1 MESLFI
7 QPDSLPGGREWN
19 SACADLVEESAREAL
34 RCDVS
39 PTFGLFQ
46 VLFLLCVYGG
56 ILFRASK
63 LIADGSELLLLV
75 PSLRHIVGSVV
86 LPILGAVPD
95 GAIVFFSGLG
105 PNAQET
111 LAVGVG
117 ALAGSTS
124 MLLTVPWFL
133 SVLAGRV
140 SIRDGKA
147 FYRQPK
153 LQPPGDLSLVG
164 TGVVPNEIVST
175 NGFIMLI
182 TAIPYLVIQGAA
194 FLSGNFIR
202 VEQTP
207 DGTRHAADFEKTP
220 AMFCFIVCFT
230 FFFGYL
236 WFSAKPSG
244 VKSEYEETYLDELRL
259 NFIRAGYVSL
269 SAAVTDITAA
279 VHDADETTGLVD
291 DGKKKRLEK
300 ILHVFFH
307 QYDRD
312 KSNTIDKMELQ
323 NLMRDMGEKIG
334 PEQVS
339 SLYNRMDL
347 NGDGRI
353 EFEEF
358 RRAIPEFIR
367 ERAQGS
373 LSRAGSVAIPEDVE
387 SLPAHESSHWPQ
399 DVGRNEEEEEEE
411 EEEEVPDDLRD
422 LDPDDQIRIVKRRA
436 FSMMM
441 TGTTLVLIFSDPM
454 VSVMSD
460 FGRRIGI
467 PAFYISFILAPLAS
481 NASELLAAYSYALK
495 KTRKTVT
502 ISFATL
508 LGAAIMNNTF
518 VLSIFMLLIVSK
530 GLAWQ
535 FSAETIAIVVVEIC
549 MYFMAQKKILT
560 LRDGLWVLS
569 LFPVS
574 IGIVAFLENVVG
586 LD

>member
-7 QPDSLPGGREWN
+7 EPDSLPGGREWI
-19 SACADLVEESAREAL
+19 SACADLTEESAREAL
-34 RCDVS
+34 RCGVS
-39 PTFGLFQ
+39 PAFGLFQ

-105 PNAQET
+105 PDAQET
-111 LAVGVG
+111 LTVGVG

-140 SIRDGKA
+140 SIRNGEA
-147 FYRQPK
+147 SYHIPK
-153 LQPPGDLSLVG
+153 LDPPGELSLFG
-164 TGVVPNEIVST
+164 TGVAPNPIVSR
-175 NGFIMLI
+175 NGFIMLL
-182 TAIPYLVIQGAA
+182 TAVPYLVIQGSA

-202 VEQTP
+202 VAQTP
-207 DGTRHAADFEKTP
+207 DGTKQAAEFEKAP
-220 AMFCFIVCFT
+220 ALFCFLVCFA

-236 WFSAKPSG
+236 WFSAKPSA
-244 VKSEYEETYLDELRL
+244 VKSEYDETYLDELRVRY
-259 NFIRAGYVSL
+259 IRSGYVSL
-269 SAAVTDITAA
+269 SGAFFEDITAA
-279 VHDADETTGLVD
+279 VQEVDETTGLVD
-291 DGKKKRLEK
+291 DRKRKRLDHL
-300 ILHVFFH
+300 LHVFFH

-312 KSNTIDKMELQ
+312 NSKSIEKVELR
-323 NLMRDMGEKIG
+323 NLMKDMGEKLV
-334 PEQVS
+334 PEQING
-339 SLYNRMDL
+339 LYSRMDL

-353 EFEEF
+353 EFQEF

-373 LSRAGSVAIPEDVE
+373 MSKADNSIPEDVE
-387 SLPAHESSHWPQ
+387 SLPTQDHSHAS
-399 DVGRNEEEEEEE
+399 DVVDRNEEEEEEE
-411 EEEEVPDDLRD
+411 EIPDDLRD
-422 LDPDDQIRIVKRRA
+422 LDPDTQIRIVKRRA
-436 FSMMM
+436 FLMML

-454 VSVMSD
+454 VAVMSD

-467 PAFYISFILAPLAS
+467 PAFYISFMLAPLAS

-535 FSAETIAIVVVEIC
+535 FSAETISILFVEVC
-549 MYFMAQKKILT
+549 MFFMAQKKILT
-560 LRDGLWVLS
+560 LADGLWVLS